1 MARKIDFDII
11 DNCPVPQ
18 VLADEVRALKERT
31 GATLNSCDRSPEA
44 EPILRRLGKMS
55 QRQLFEGFVQ
65 GRPGFNPANPP
76 GRSTHERRNDGAAYP
91 GRAGSRLEDW
101 QVGMDWSDPQGI
113 VKAAAKRGWIVTVT
127 YPTNAR
133 EAHHLNFRKAPEL
146 VITLKRGNKGKRVV
160 ELTEMLAALRSP
172 KTGEPYLE
180 TSQTVYDKDV
190 VRAVKRFQEDYHQK
204 VDGKFAGQSATQLA
218 VALREQKQRE
228 RRLYERGDK
237 GIEVERLTRALAVLR
252 DKEGKPYLRK
262 ARERFDRF
270 TEDAVTRFQAAH
282 KLDDDGIFGPRTR
295 TKLYRALERQIE
307 ADRLAAMRPTHLHF
321 TGDDEADRFLAEEPL
336 ALLVGFVLDQ
346 QVTVQKAFSGPTELR
361 RRLGRFDAKTIAG
374 TDLAEL
380 EEVFRTPPAI
390 HRFPASMA
398 KRVQEVCSAVVE
410 DYGGRPER
418 IWLKADSGEELQRR
432 LRELPGFGAMKTK
445 SLIAVLGKRFGI
457 QPPGWEDVAPTH
469 PTLGD
474 VDSLEAL
481 EDYQAK
487 KRAHKVAQR
496 AARAPG

>member
-1 MARKIDFDII
+1 MARTTEFEII
-11 DNCPVPQ
+11 DNCPVPRE
-18 VLADEVRALKERT
+18 LADEIRVLKQRT

-44 EPILRRLGKMS
+44 EPTLRRLGKMS

-113 VKAAAKRGWIVTVT
+113 VKAASKRRWIVTVT

-146 VITLKRGNKGKRVV
+146 TITLKRGNKGKRVV
-160 ELTEMLAALRSP
+160 ELTEMLARLRSP

-180 TSQTVYDKDV
+180 QPQTVYDKPV
-190 VRAVKRFQEDYHQK
+190 VAAVKRFQEDYHQK
-204 VDGKFAGQSATQLA
+204 VDGKVASQTATQLA

-228 RRLYERGDK
+228 RRLYERGDR
-237 GIEVERLTRALAVLR
+237 GVEVERLTKALVLLR
-252 DKEGKPYLRK
+252 DQEGEPYLK
-262 ARERFDRF
+262 KSRERFDRW
-270 TEDAVTRFQAAH
+270 TEDAVTRFQAEH
-282 KLDDDGIFGPRTR
+282 RLDDDGVFGPKTR

-346 QVTVQKAFSGPTELR
+346 QVTVQKAFSGPAELR

-374 TDLAEL
+374 MELGEL
-380 EEVFRTPPAI
+380 EEVFKARPAI
-390 HRFPASMA
+390 HRFPGNMA
-398 KRVQEVCSAVVE
+398 KRVQELCAAVVE
-410 DYGGRPER
+410 DYGGHAER
-418 IWLKADSGEELQRR
+418 IWRQAKTGKELRQR
-432 LRELPGFGAMKTK
+432 LGELPGIGPMKTK
-445 SLIAVLGKRFGI
+445 ALLAVLGKRFGI
-457 QPPGWEDVAPTH
+457 QPPGWEDVAPTF

-481 EDYQAK
+481 EAYQAQ
-487 KRAHKVAQR
+487 KRAHKAAVR
-496 AARAPG
+496 AARESG